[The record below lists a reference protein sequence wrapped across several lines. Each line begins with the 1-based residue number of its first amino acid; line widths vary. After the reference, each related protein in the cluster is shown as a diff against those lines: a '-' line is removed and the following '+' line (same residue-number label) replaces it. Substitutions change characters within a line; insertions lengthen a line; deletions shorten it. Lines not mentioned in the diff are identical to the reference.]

1 MRTVPPELLHPR
13 CERLL
18 DLVRFLGPLLGFAQ
32 VDDDEDEEAYE
43 GQGTD
48 DLSALLDQFSSAAAA
63 EVEVDTGASGSGSTD
78 SVEPPEPEPALADS
92 SSAAPDLDFPIF
104 APIEIDLASRE
115 PPEPVPEPASTTKVT
130 FQARILRL
138 GVIAPAFRQR
148 RFPRLR
154 C

>member
-1 MRTVPPELLHPR
+1 M
-13 CERLL
+13 
-18 DLVRFLGPLLGFAQ
+18 DLLLGFAQ

-78 SVEPPEPEPALADS
+78 SVEPPEPEPAPADS

-104 APIEIDLASRE
+104 APIEIDLVS
-115 PPEPVPEPASTTKVT
+115 PEPAPT
-130 FQARILRL
+130 
-138 GVIAPAFRQR
+138 PPR
-148 RFPRLR
+148 RSDRAASRGHVGDRTDRSFA
-154 C
+154 